1 MFAEMPSAVRGEAA
15 GGQLRRP
22 EGLVMAGKFEVFV
35 DTEAQY
41 RFRLITPGGSE
52 LAVSGPY
59 PDKSAAVAA
68 IEAVRECAGMG
79 LISDLCPTGIPVP
92 APASAVAE
100 TTAAVQAPVPA
111 ACEPR
116 RFPIDGFRKHAAVHR
131 TATPHLSGVA

>member
-1 MFAEMPSAVRGEAA
+1 
-15 GGQLRRP
+15 
-22 EGLVMAGKFEVFV
+22 MAGKFEVFV
-35 DTEAQY
+35 DAEAQY

-68 IEAVRECAGMG
+68 IEAGRECAGMG
-79 LISDLCPTGIPVP
+79 LISDLCPAGIPVP
-92 APASAVAE
+92 AAAEAE
-100 TTAAVQAPVPA
+100 TAAAVQALVPA

-131 TATPHLSGVA
+131 TAAPHLSGVA

>member
-1 MFAEMPSAVRGEAA
+1 
-15 GGQLRRP
+15 
-22 EGLVMAGKFEVFV
+22 MAGKFEVFV
-35 DTEAQY
+35 DAEAQY

-79 LISDLCPTGIPVP
+79 LISDLCPAGIPVP
-92 APASAVAE
+92 APAEAE
-100 TTAAVQAPVPA
+100 TAAPVQAPVPA

-131 TATPHLSGVA
+131 TAAPHLSGVA